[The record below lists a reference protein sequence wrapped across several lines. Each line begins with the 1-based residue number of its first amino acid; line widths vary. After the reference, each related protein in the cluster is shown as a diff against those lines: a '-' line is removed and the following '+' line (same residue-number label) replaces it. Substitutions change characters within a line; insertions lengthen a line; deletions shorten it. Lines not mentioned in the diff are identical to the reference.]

1 MAPYSN
7 VRLNKET
14 PSKVIN
20 EKISHWLSNI
30 RLLNFRNY
38 QELAIEIDKAPVVLV
53 GKNGSGKTNVMEAI
67 SLLAPGRG
75 LRRAGRDEITFKNL
89 GNNLDKEELSPKT
102 WALSANLITDIA
114 NWQIGT
120 GISKDSKHRII
131 KINQKPEPQSTL
143 AKVCAISWLTPQ
155 MDGLF
160 LDSPSSR
167 RRFLDRLAIAFD
179 PAHTGRLS
187 RYDKLFRER
196 NRMLADEIRDP
207 AWYQLNENLL
217 AETGVAIM
225 ATRHALIRD
234 INRTVHDMQTEFPK
248 LSAQLIG
255 GGSELLCKIPALEL
269 EDRIKKSAKENREE
283 SSPSM
288 MGPHMTDLYV
298 KLSQKNQLANEASTG
313 EQKALLITF
322 ILAHAMLQSDRL
334 KKPPL
339 LLLDDVA
346 ALLDPWRRDA
356 LFDACSALAG
366 QVWYSG
372 SDERSFH
379 SLKSKAQYFY
389 VNDGTIN

>member
-1 MAPYSN
+1 MALYSN

-14 PSKVIN
+14 PSNVMN

-30 RLLNFRNY
+30 RLINFRNY
-38 QELAIEIDKAPVVLV
+38 QELAIEIEKAPVVLV

-234 INRTVHDMQTEFPK
+234 INRTVHYMQTDFPK

-255 GGSELLCKIPALEL
+255 GGSELLYKIPALEL
-269 EDRIKKSAKENREE
+269 EDRIKKSARENREE

-288 MGPHMTDLYV
+288 MGPHMTDLHV

-313 EQKALLITF
+313 EQKALLITI
-322 ILAHAMLQSDRL
+322 ILAHAMLQSERL

-389 VNDGTIN
+389 VNDGIIN

>member
-1 MAPYSN
+1 MALYSN

-14 PSKVIN
+14 PSNVIN

-30 RLLNFRNY
+30 RLINFRNY

-89 GNNLDKEELSPKT
+89 GNNLDKEELFPKT

-234 INRTVHDMQTEFPK
+234 INRTVHYMQTDFPK

-255 GGSELLCKIPALEL
+255 GGSELLYKIPALEL

-283 SSPSM
+283 GSSSM
-288 MGPHMTDLYV
+288 MGPHMTDLHV

-313 EQKALLITF
+313 EQKALLITI
-322 ILAHAMLQSDRL
+322 ILAHAMLQSERL

-372 SDERSFH
+372 IDERSFH

-389 VNDGTIN
+389 VNDGIIN

>member
-1 MAPYSN
+1 MALYSN

-14 PSKVIN
+14 PSNVIN

-30 RLLNFRNY
+30 RLINFRNY

-187 RYDKLFRER
+187 RYDKFFRER

-234 INRTVHDMQTEFPK
+234 INRTVHYMQTDFPK

-255 GGSELLCKIPALEL
+255 GGSELLYKIPALEL

-283 SSPSM
+283 GSSSM
-288 MGPHMTDLYV
+288 MGPHMTDLHV

-313 EQKALLITF
+313 EQKALLITI
-322 ILAHAMLQSDRL
+322 ILAHAMLQSERL

-372 SDERSFH
+372 IDERSFH

-389 VNDGTIN
+389 VNDGIIN

>member
-1 MAPYSN
+1 MVLTSN
-7 VRLNKET
+7 AYCVSVSNSNMTDKG
-14 PSKVIN
+14 
-20 EKISHWLSNI
+20 ISHWLRKI

-38 QELAIEIDKAPVVLV
+38 REVNFEIQNEPVVLI
-53 GKNGSGKTNVMEAI
+53 GKNGTGKTNLMEAI

-75 LRRAGRDEITFKNL
+75 LRRANTDDFPYKDLNKPMQYQRK
-89 GNNLDKEELSPKT
+89 
-102 WALSANLITDIA
+102 WALYADLITNDKC
-114 NWQIGT
+114 WQIGT
-120 GISKDSKHRII
+120 GISEESNRRIV
-131 KINQKPEPQSTL
+131 KINQETETQEML
-143 AKVCAISWLTPQ
+143 AKICSISWLTPQ

-160 LDSPSSR
+160 LDSPKTR
-167 RRFLDRLAIAFD
+167 RLFIDRLAISFD
-179 PAHTGRLS
+179 PAHSGRLLRFLKS
-187 RYDKLFRER
+187 YRER
-196 NRMLADEIRDP
+196 NRMLANEVKDP
-207 AWYQLNENLL
+207 IWYSLNETQL

-234 INRTVHDMQTEFPK
+234 INRTVHYMQTDFPK

-255 GGSELLCKIPALEL
+255 GGSELLYKIPALEL
-269 EDRIKKSAKENREE
+269 EDRIKKSARENREE

-288 MGPHMTDLYV
+288 MGPHMTDLHV

-313 EQKALLITF
+313 EQKALLITI
-322 ILAHAMLQSDRL
+322 ILAHAMLQSERL

-389 VNDGTIN
+389 VNDGIIN